1 MREPAVVLCSG
12 MANPLFYGN
21 IVPLGTA
28 AHRDLRMRTPE
39 KPFGFAAE
47 ANLVPALLE
56 EFGAAAPHMP
66 IAFLPNADRP
76 AAVFVAGLKPGRNL
90 FIDAAGRWTGGYVPA
105 YLRRYPFIM
114 GDVPSGEPI
123 LCIDT
128 GFEGFGTAEG
138 ELLFDADG
146 KPGALLGKALALAEN
161 YRQSALR
168 SDAFCAALQKLGLF
182 RTVTLDAR
190 LPDGESTV
198 VHGLMVVDEEA
209 FNALDA
215 DALRELHAQRFLRPI
230 FEHLVSLSAMSQLSS
245 ALIAAAPGE
254 KTPDETTVKEAR
266 AEPARAKQRH

>member
-1 MREPAVVLCSG
+1 

-28 AHRDLRMRTPE
+28 AHRDLRMHTPE

-56 EFGAAAPHMP
+56 EFGTAAPHMP

-76 AAVFVAGLKPGRNL
+76 AAVFVTGLKPGRNL
-90 FIDAAGRWTGGYVPA
+90 FVDVAGQWTGGYLPA
-105 YLRRYPFIM
+105 YVRRYPFIM
-114 GDVPSGEPI
+114 GDVPGGEPI
-123 LCIDT
+123 LCIDSSY
-128 GFEGFGTAEG
+128 EGFGAAAG
-138 ELLFDADG
+138 ELLFEAEG
-146 KPGALLGKALALAEN
+146 KPGSQLGKALALAES

-168 SDAFCAALQKLGLF
+168 VDAFCAALQKLGLF

-190 LPDGESTV
+190 LPEGESTV

-215 DALRELHAQRFLRPI
+215 EALRELHAQRFLRPI
-230 FEHLVSLSAMSQLSS
+230 FEHLVSLAAMSHLSNT
-245 ALIAAAPGE
+245 LIAETAA
-254 KTPDETTVKEAR
+254 KA
-266 AEPARAKQRH
+266 PAKAKGRR

>member
-1 MREPAVVLCSG
+1 

-90 FIDAAGRWTGGYVPA
+90 FVDAAGRWTGGYLPA
-105 YLRRYPFIM
+105 YVRRYPFIM
-114 GDVPSGEPI
+114 GDVPSGDPI
-123 LCIDT
+123 LCIDS
-128 GFEGFGTAEG
+128 GYEGFGTTEG
-138 ELLFDADG
+138 DLLFDADG
-146 KPGALLGKALALAEN
+146 KPGAFLGKALSLAEN

-168 SDAFCAALQKLGLF
+168 SDAFCATLQKLGLF

-190 LPDGESTV
+190 LPDGESMV

-215 DALRELHAQRFLRPI
+215 DAVRDLHAQRFLRPI
-230 FEHLVSLSAMSQLSS
+230 FEHLVSLSAMAHLST
-245 ALIAAAPGE
+245 ALTAAP
-254 KTPDETTVKEAR
+254 PVETTEPEAQ
-266 AEPARAKQRH
+266 AEPAKAKQRR